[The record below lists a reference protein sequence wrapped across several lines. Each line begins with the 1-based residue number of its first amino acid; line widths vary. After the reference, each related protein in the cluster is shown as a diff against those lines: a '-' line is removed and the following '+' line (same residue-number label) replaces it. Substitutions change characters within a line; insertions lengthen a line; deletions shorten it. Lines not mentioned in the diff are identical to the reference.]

1 MLQERGFCNSSLP
14 GGQYFHIS
22 VSLDFLLS
30 FTENR
35 NKYVAVFPWLLK
47 MVMATLSAKVFRH
60 HKKADGT
67 YNVKVCIHHNDKRV
81 FMDTEHY
88 VTAKKLDKNLKIK
101 DSTVNRILYVLLDD
115 YPDAIS
121 RLGAKVDQLSADDI
135 KAYLQK
141 RNEKVDLIAFAQ
153 IHVDYLESQG
163 RTKSAS
169 TYRTLKN
176 SLSDFLRS
184 STLHAEEVSP
194 GFLLTY
200 ERFLRKPRTLKRLNQ
215 KGKEVITESKGL
227 SDAGVHNYMRD
238 FKGLFTAA
246 QVYYNKPSLG
256 LFPLPYNPFREYK
269 LIQLPET
276 RKRNLTVEQILKIK
290 NLVLKPN
297 SRTELSHDLFMLSFY
312 LCGINAVD
320 LYNCGFKIISGR
332 LSYSR
337 SKTKGKRKDNA
348 FISLNV
354 PECALVEINK
364 YKNTLCKRYAE
375 IGNLN
380 KALNKGLKEVG
391 KLIGEEELTFYWA
404 RHTFGNLARNKC
416 CKSKDD
422 VALALNHV
430 DQGRRTT
437 DIYLDKDWSIV
448 DEVQSAVLL
457 LLKINTGAI
466 AIENSYM
473 SILRSINLQGLQ

>member
-1 MLQERGFCNSSLP
+1 LN
-14 GGQYFHIS
+14 
-22 VSLDFLLS
+22 
-30 FTENR
+30 FTRKR
-35 NKYVAVFPWLLK
+35 NKYVTVFSWLLK
-47 MVMATLSAKVFRH
+47 MIMATLSAKVYRH

-67 YNVKVCIHHNDKRV
+67 YNVKVCIHHNRKRV

-88 VTAKKLDKNLKIK
+88 VTDKKLDKNLKIK
-101 DSTVNRILYVLLDD
+101 DTTVNRILYVLLDD
-115 YPDAIS
+115 YRDAIS
-121 RLGAKVDQLSADDI
+121 RLGAKVDQLNADDI
-135 KAYLQK
+135 KAYLLK

-169 TYRTLKN
+169 TYRTLRN
-176 SLSDFLRS
+176 SLIDFL
-184 STLHAEEVSP
+184 TGMNLHAEEVSP

-200 ERFLRKPRTLKRLNQ
+200 ERFLRRPRTLKRLNQ

-256 LFPLPYNPFREYK
+256 LVPLPYNPFKEYK
-269 LIQLPET
+269 LAQLPET
-276 RKRNLTVEQILKIK
+276 RKRNLTVEQMLKIK
-290 NLVLKPN
+290 KLQLKPN
-297 SRTELSHDLFMLSFY
+297 SRTELSRDLFMLSFY
-312 LCGINAVD
+312 LCGMNAVD
-320 LYNCGFKIISGR
+320 LYNCGFKIVSGR

-354 PECALVEINK
+354 PECALTEINK
-364 YKNTLCKRYAE
+364 YKDVLFTRYAE

-380 KALNKGLKEVG
+380 TALNKGLKEVG
-391 KLIGEEELTFYWA
+391 KLIGEEDLTFYWA

-416 CKSKDD
+416 RKSKDD

-430 DQGRRTT
+430 DHGRRTT

-448 DEVQSAVLL
+448 DEVQAAVLSL
-457 LLKINTGAI
+457 LTNNVCLPPANESPLILLK
-466 AIENSYM
+466 
-473 SILRSINLQGLQ
+473 SINLPRLK